1 MDSARRRPLKV
12 HTNVRQGLPSDV
24 AFSQR
29 TAGVE
34 SKVEFVG
41 KVCGACKLQAG
52 TVIAQVTDNTPDH
65 RRTGQDEGGGLVY
78 CCPSK
83 APTFKHGQASNLQ
96 FDKNNRSPYPLP
108 NWKQD

>member
-41 KVCGACKLQAG
+41 KVCGAILKSYQ
-52 TVIAQVTDNTPDH
+52 
-65 RRTGQDEGGGLVY
+65 
-78 CCPSK
+78 
-83 APTFKHGQASNLQ
+83 
-96 FDKNNRSPYPLP
+96 
-108 NWKQD
+108 